1 MCFISPELGTKKYGS
16 TEHVEERREA
26 GEGEGEERQ
35 KWGSPVEFL
44 LSCIAMSVRFNLII
58 SVSSH
63 KCFQLLKVHCTHSCL
78 LYNLTLT

>member
-26 GEGEGEERQ
+26 GEVEGEERQ

-63 KCFQLLKVHCTHSCL
+63 NKCF
-78 LYNLTLT
+78 